1 MQQKLSRAQLIGHYR
16 QKPIEQ
22 MPESFK
28 ALCQQYPQAFKALSQ
43 TPYQTRPIRGF
54 NQEILVYSSNC
65 ATPLKTA
72 GVYQS
77 GGGDLFRFDEQQI
90 LTPQPKQSNTFDW
103 SQQQLQSI
111 KKEIVFSRSIPGQVN
126 YLLQKIWYY
135 VDDYLKVQGPFSS
148 IQMDNWYLKGYFD
161 DILRIGFKPENSESF
176 IRIYQLKTQK
186 QSKKVL
192 KLLRRG
198 SCPPSIT
205 ASQEATIQLKPTV
218 QQQQQQQKQD
228 IQQQIDTQNID
239 NAPTIRVP
247 TLRKKK

>member
-1 MQQKLSRAQLIGHYR
+1 MQQKLSRAQLIAHYR

-22 MPESFK
+22 MPETFK

-43 TPYQTRPIRGF
+43 NPYQARPIRGF

-65 ATPLKTA
+65 VTPLKTA
-72 GVYQS
+72 GIYQS

-111 KKEIVFSRSIPGQVN
+111 KKEIIFSRSIPGQAN
-126 YLLQKIWYY
+126 HLLSKIWYY

-161 DILRIGFKPENSESF
+161 DILRIGFKPENSECF

-186 QSKKVL
+186 QSKNVL
-192 KLLRRG
+192 KFLRKR
-198 SCPPSIT
+198 SCPPAIT
-205 ASQEATIQLKPTV
+205 SSQETTIQLKQPV

-228 IQQQIDTQNID
+228 LQQQIELQNQD

>member
-1 MQQKLSRAQLIGHYR
+1 MKQKLSRAQLIAHYR
-16 QKPIEQ
+16 QKPLEQ

-28 ALCQQYPQAFKALSQ
+28 ALCQYYPQAFKALSQ
-43 TPYQTRPIRGF
+43 NPYQARPIRGF

-111 KKEIVFSRSIPGQVN
+111 KKEIVFSRSTPGQAN
-126 YLLQKIWYY
+126 HLLQKIWYY

-161 DILRIGFKPENSESF
+161 DILRIGFKPENSEGF
-176 IRIYQLKTQK
+176 LRIYQLKTQK
-186 QSKKVL
+186 QSKKIL

-198 SCPPSIT
+198 SCPPSLT
-205 ASQEATIQLKPTV
+205 VSQETTIQLKPTV

-228 IQQQIDTQNID
+228 LQQQIEMQNTD

>member
-1 MQQKLSRAQLIGHYR
+1 MQQKLSRAQLVAHYR
-16 QKPIEQ
+16 QKPFEQ
-22 MPESFK
+22 MPETFK
-28 ALCQQYPQAFKALSQ
+28 TLCQQYPQAFKALSQ
-43 TPYQTRPIRGF
+43 NPYQARPIRGF

-111 KKEIVFSRSIPGQVN
+111 KKETIFSKSTPGQAN
-126 YLLQKIWYY
+126 HLLSKIWYY

-161 DILRIGFKPENSESF
+161 DILRIGFKPENSECF
-176 IRIYQLKTQK
+176 IRIHQLKTLK
-186 QSKKVL
+186 QSKKVF
-192 KLLRRG
+192 KLLRRL
-198 SCPPSIT
+198 SCPPTLTI
-205 ASQEATIQLKPTV
+205 SQETNFQLKQTV
-218 QQQQQQQKQD
+218 QQQQLIQKQD
-228 IQQQIDTQNID
+228 QQQQIEIQNQD
-239 NAPTIRVP
+239 NAPTLRVP

>member
-1 MQQKLSRAQLIGHYR
+1 MQQKLSRAQLIAHYR

-22 MPESFK
+22 MPEAFK
-28 ALCQQYPQAFKALSQ
+28 ALCQQYPQAFKSLSQ
-43 TPYQTRPIRGF
+43 NPYQVRPIRGF

-72 GVYQS
+72 GIYSS

-111 KKEIVFSRSIPGQVN
+111 KKEVVFSRSVAGQAN
-126 YLLQKIWYY
+126 HLLSKIWYY

-161 DILRIGFKPENSESF
+161 DILRIGFKPENSECF

-186 QSKKVL
+186 QSKNIL
-192 KLLRRG
+192 KFLRKG
-198 SCPPSIT
+198 SCPPALT
-205 ASQEATIQLKPTV
+205 ASQETATQLKQTV

-228 IQQQIDTQNID
+228 LQQQIELQNQD